1 MAEPGLEAP
10 ESLPSEPEPVTVQPD
25 RPAIAIG
32 NASLLGIGYLLLGRR
47 AWAVATTLFTLAF
60 LVVLG
65 AVVPGV
71 WFEVLFLVWWAA
83 LIAHGWY
90 LAAGPARPAAVRR
103 PRRLALLVTV
113 PVLVAVGYVRF
124 DAAGIEGTIAEA
136 RDRGDCGQAQSAWDR
151 LWFGHYVV
159 DGPMTV
165 RGDRTAQA
173 CARLTDAGETLATA
187 ASQRD
192 TRGLQ
197 AGYGELGAVL
207 TDLPGHENMTGTVL
221 NGFLS
226 RLPDRDPC
234 DTAELT
240 DWLRQ
245 RPASHNL
252 LDRSAAAVPAI
263 APAALVGCGDKRAGS
278 QDWAG
283 AKARYQQLLD
293 QYPGHALTAKARA
306 GVKQATEGLELQH
319 LFTLG
324 KNYCSTPAVYSG
336 AAPYVKGATNRALV
350 YHTDTYDDMYL
361 DKLPADWQ
369 ADDSHAVMVVCIGE
383 REAGA
388 PIQTCP
394 YQNTSNGHTQKVTFS
409 KMAFPVKA
417 YELRTG
423 RLVIDTRVEIGG
435 AVCPPTL
442 TSFGDGDPLRMVA
455 EPSDE
460 DIRAAFAPVFTS

>member
-1 MAEPGLEAP
+1 MSYPVSEPY
-10 ESLPSEPEPVTVQPD
+10 PEPVLLEPELVRPD
-25 RPAIAIG
+25 RPAVAIG

-47 AWAVATTLFTLAF
+47 GWAVVTTLVTIAF

-71 WFEVLFLVWWAA
+71 WFEVLFLVWWAT

-90 LAAGPARPAAVRR
+90 LAGAPARPAPVRR
-103 PRRLALLVTV
+103 PRGLALLVTV
-113 PVLVAVGYVRF
+113 PVLVAVGYLRF
-124 DAAGIEGTIAEA
+124 DAAGIEDTIAEA
-136 RDRGDCGQAQSAWDR
+136 RDSGDCGQAQSALDR

-165 RGDRTAQA
+165 RSDRTAQA
-173 CARLTDAGETLATA
+173 CARLTAAGETLAIA

-207 TDLPGHENMTGTVL
+207 ADLPGHDKMAGAVL
-221 NGFLS
+221 DGFLG

-234 DTAELT
+234 ATAELT

-252 LDRSAAAVPAI
+252 LDRSAAAVPKI
-263 APAALVGCGDKRAGS
+263 APAALVGCGDKRAGD

-293 QYPGHALTAKARA
+293 QYPGHARTAKAQA
-306 GVKQATEGLELQH
+306 GLVQATQGLELQH
-319 LFTLG
+319 LFALG
-324 KNYCSTPAVYSG
+324 DNYCATPAVYSG

-350 YHTDTYDDMYL
+350 YHTDTYDDPYIK
-361 DKLPADWQ
+361 KLPADWQ

-383 REAGA
+383 RESGA
-388 PIQTCP
+388 PIRTCP
-394 YQNTSNGHTQKVTFS
+394 YRSTSDGQTRNVTFS

-423 RLVIDTRVEIGG
+423 HLVIDTRVEIGG
-435 AVCPPTL
+435 AACPPTV
-442 TSFGDGDPLRMVA
+442 TSLGPDDQLRMLA
-455 EPSDE
+455 EPSDA
-460 DIRAAFAPVFTS
+460 DIAAAFAPVFTS

>member
-1 MAEPGLEAP
+1 MSYPLPEPYP
-10 ESLPSEPEPVTVQPD
+10 EPVPEPEPVPPD
-25 RPAIAIG
+25 RPAIALG

-47 AWAVATTLFTLAF
+47 GWAVVTGAVTIAF

-65 AVVPGV
+65 AVIPGV

-90 LAAGPARPAAVRR
+90 LAGSPARPTSVRR
-103 PRRLALLVTV
+103 PRVLALLVTV
-113 PVLVAVGYVRF
+113 PVLLAVGYVRF
-124 DAAGIEGTIAEA
+124 DAADIEDSVAEA
-136 RDRGDCGQAQSAWDR
+136 RDSGDCGQAQSALDR

-165 RGDRTAQA
+165 RTDRTAQA
-173 CARLTDAGETLATA
+173 CARLAVAGATLTA
-187 ASQRD
+187 ATSQRD

-197 AGYGELGAVL
+197 AGYSELGAVL
-207 TDLPGHENMTGTVL
+207 ADLPGHEKMTGTVL
-221 NGFLS
+221 DRFLG
-226 RLPDRDPC
+226 RLPGRDPC

-252 LDRSAAAVPAI
+252 LDRSAAVLPKI
-263 APAALVGCGDKRAGS
+263 APAALVGCGDKQAGD
-278 QDWAG
+278 QDWAA

-293 QYPGHALTAKARA
+293 QYPGHPLTAKAKA
-306 GVKQATEGLELQH
+306 GLVQATQGLELQH
-319 LFTLG
+319 LFALG
-324 KNYCSTPAVYSG
+324 DNYCATPAVYSG

-350 YHTDTYDDMYL
+350 FHADKYDDDYL

-369 ADDSHAVMVVCIGE
+369 ADDSHAVLAVCIGE
-383 REAGA
+383 RESGM
-388 PIQTCP
+388 PIRTCP
-394 YQNTSNGHTQKVTFS
+394 YRSTSNGQVRNVTFS

-423 RLVIDTRVEIGG
+423 HLVIDTRVEIGG
-435 AVCPPTL
+435 AVCPPTV
-442 TSFGDGDPLRMVA
+442 TSLGPDDQLRMVA
-455 EPSDE
+455 EPSDA
-460 DIRAAFAPVFTS
+460 DIAAAFAPVFTS